1 MMQKTFTNNDLK
13 YSLKIKFKEPGG
25 FYFFVKYFFNS
36 IVAETPVWNWHIK
49 YICDE
54 LEAIGRKVA
63 AREKKDF
70 DYIIINVPPGSSKS
84 LICSEMFP
92 LWCWTIDPSMRF
104 ICGSYAATIA
114 EDLAEKCFNIYNSDR
129 FREMYPDLTKN
140 QSGGKTNIKN
150 GLKGERYITSTGSG
164 ITGIHA
170 HIKIIDDPISSQMAY
185 SSLERNRANKWIRET
200 LGSRN
205 VDAEVTTTILIM
217 QRLHEDDPTG
227 HLLSD
232 NNLRVKHICIPSE
245 LSEDVKPVD
254 LKAFYKDGLFDIF
267 RKPRNVLEA
276 AKSDLGSYGYAGQMM
291 QRPSPE
297 KGGILKKEWFKVLQ
311 QSNRPFNVPIHFQID
326 SAYTANTDNDPTA
339 IMGYYVLHETVY
351 ITSVISIYK
360 EFPDLIEWLP
370 TYLATNGYTNQSV
383 IYTEPKASGL
393 SIVQQLRRS
402 TGLNITTS
410 DAPREDKRSR
420 VHLCSAKVESG
431 RVALIQG
438 AWNESFINQ
447 CISFPMAVH
456 DDEVDCLTATV
467 IRELIKKQRIKNFDH
482 IISAFK

>member
-1 MMQKTFTNNDLK
+1 MQKIFTNNDLR
-13 YSLKIKFKEPGG
+13 YSLKNIFAGKSG
-25 FYFFVKYFFNS
+25 FYDFVRYFFNS
-36 IVAETPVWNWHIK
+36 IVAEKPVWNWHIK
-49 YICDE
+49 YICDI
-54 LEAIGRKVA
+54 LEKEGRRVA
-63 AREKKDF
+63 ARQKKDF

-92 LWCWTIDPSMRF
+92 LWCWTIDPSLRF

-114 EDLAEKCFNIYNSDR
+114 EDISEKCFNIYNSEK
-129 FREMYPDLTKN
+129 FRAIYPELVEN
-140 QSGGKTNIKN
+140 MSGGKTAFKN

-170 HIKIIDDPISSQMAY
+170 HIKIIDDPISTQMAY

-200 LGSRN
+200 LASRN
-205 VDAEVTTTILIM
+205 VDADVTSTILIM
-217 QRLHEDDPTG
+217 QRLHDDDPTG
-227 HLLSD
+227 NLLQSK
-232 NNLRVKHICIPSE
+232 NLRIKHICIPAE
-245 LSEDVKPVD
+245 LSDDVKPVE
-254 LKAFYKDGLFDIF
+254 LKQYYKDGLFDPT
-267 RKPRNVLEA
+267 RKSRAILNS
-276 AKSDLGSYGYAGQMM
+276 AKDDLGSYGYAGQMM

-297 KGGILKKEWFKVLQ
+297 KGGILKKEWFRILM
-311 QSNRPFNVPIHFQID
+311 QSNKPFNVPINFQID
-326 SAYTANTDNDPTA
+326 SAYTERTDNDPTA
-339 IMGYYVLHETVY
+339 ILGYYILNETVY

-370 TYLATNGYTNQSV
+370 QYLNDNGYSNQSI

-410 DAPREDKRSR
+410 DAPREDKLSR
-420 VHLCSAKVESG
+420 VHLCSAKIESG
-431 RVALIQG
+431 RVALVQG

-447 CISFPMAVH
+447 CISFPMAIH

-482 IISAFK
+482 IVSAFK